1 MQTCQDPDS
10 FAVLMVADNVWEKP
24 ANLSMRA
31 HFFFLAHYEANRF
44 FANFWSVANRRSGT
58 SVSSWS
64 RPRWRGLFALR
75 NSHRAD
81 VAAPYAGVRSVLLAG
96 VVRAL

>member
-10 FAVLMVADNVWEKP
+10 FAVLMVAENVWEKP

-31 HFFFLAHYEANRF
+31 HLFFPAPCEANRF
-44 FANFWSVANRRSGT
+44 FANFWTVANRRSGT

-64 RPRWRGLFALR
+64 RPRGLFALR

-81 VAAPYAGVRSVLLAG
+81 VAAPYAGVLLAG